1 MKRISMTD
9 IARAA
14 NVSKN
19 AVSLALRND
28 PQIPETTRKR
38 IEAIAQKLG
47 YERNPALGHVMS
59 MMRRKGF
66 SGTLGTI
73 AIFNANQ
80 DPKAFEQHPTIPSY
94 VKGCTQ
100 RAASLGY
107 TLDHFWL
114 YESNMTGQRIREIME
129 SRGVIGAIFV
139 GMMREN
145 RLPEFIAPVVEAF
158 PCIVTGV
165 RTRSPALSFACTD
178 HHIVTLR
185 AFEKALSLGYKR
197 PGLVLDKQID
207 ELVEHRFSAG
217 YRTGQAEVSEQNRLK
232 PFMDLSGSGDEP
244 DGFRAWFGKEKPD
257 VIFTLYNAVRRW
269 VERMNIKVPQDV
281 GLIQLEWRA
290 SRPEWAGMNQHNDI
304 SGAVAVDMLIT
315 MIHNGE
321 KGVPP
326 FPRATLIGPTWM
338 DGRTVRGIDERIPTA
353 S

>member
-9 IARAA
+9 IAKVAA
-14 NVSKN
+14 LSKN

-28 PQIPETTRKR
+28 PQIPEATRKR
-38 IEAIAQKLG
+38 IEEIARNLG

-73 AIFNANQ
+73 AIFNANL
-80 DPKAFEQHPTIPSY
+80 DNNAFSRHPTIPNF
-94 VKGCTQ
+94 VKGCTE
-100 RAASLGY
+100 RAGSLGY
-107 TLDHFWL
+107 TLDYFWL
-114 YESNMTGQRIREIME
+114 YEKQITGTRLREILE
-129 SRGVIGAIFV
+129 SRGVIGAIFI

-145 RLPEFIAPVVEAF
+145 RLPEFTAQVIETF
-158 PCIVTGV
+158 PCVVTGV
-165 RTRSPALSFACTD
+165 RTRNPALSFACAD

-197 PGLVLDKQID
+197 PGLVLDEHID

-217 YRTGQAEVSEQNRLK
+217 YATGQSLVPAKHRLK
-232 PFMDLSGSGDEP
+232 PFTDLSGGSEEP
-244 DGFRAWFGKEKPD
+244 EGFRKWLEKEKPD
-257 VIFTLYNAVRRW
+257 VIFTLYNAVRKW
-269 VERMNIKVPQDV
+269 VESAGLKVPQDI
-281 GLIQLEWRA
+281 GLIQLEWRE
-290 SRPEWAGMNQHNDI
+290 SKPEWAGMNQHNDI
-304 SGAVAVDMLIT
+304 SGAVAVDMLVT

-338 DGRTVRGIDERIPTA
+338 DGKTVRAI
-353 S
+353 